1 MKIKTR
7 RYYFYY
13 LLKIFLTLASLI
25 PLKVSIQIAGFL
37 GKAISRLILKY
48 NKIAADNLKKAFGV
62 DEHTA
67 EKIAEDVFVNL
78 AKNGAEWIKLLSFD
92 PKKLDKVVTESEGLE
107 QLDNVLAEGKGAV
120 VLGFHFGNWE
130 LLGLYLKYKGYDGAL
145 VARRIYFHKY
155 DKIVNKL
162 RNRFGAR
169 VIYRED
175 SPKKMLKE
183 LKNGN
188 VLGVVPDQDVDSING
203 VFVNFFGQPAYTPT
217 APVKIAMASKTKI
230 VPIFVVR
237 KEDDTHKLVVEKPID
252 LSGVRNNDENVK
264 LYTQKWTN
272 VLEAYVKK
280 YPEQWVWIHRRW
292 KTKESVSCSAV
303 AE

>member
-7 RYYFYY
+7 RYYLYY
-13 LLKIFLTLASLI
+13 LLKVFLWVASLI
-25 PLKVSIQIAGFL
+25 PLKVSIKIAGFL
-37 GKAISRLILKY
+37 GKIVSRIIPKY
-48 NKIAADNLKKAFGV
+48 SRVAEDNLKKAFGF
-62 DEHTA
+62 DEDTVTKTA
-67 EKIAEDVFVNL
+67 ENVFVNL
-78 AKNGAEWIKLLSFD
+78 AKNGAEWIKLSSFD
-92 PKKLDKVVTESEGLE
+92 PKKLDKIVTESEGLE
-107 QLDNVLAEGKGAV
+107 QLDNVLSEGKGAV

-145 VARRIYFHKY
+145 VARKIYFHKY
-155 DKIVNKL
+155 NKIVNKL

-188 VLGVVPDQDVDSING
+188 ILGVVPDQDVDSING
-203 VFVNFFGQPAYTPT
+203 AFVNFFGRPAYTPT
-217 APVKIAMASKTKI
+217 APVKIAMAAKTKLI
-230 VPIFVVR
+230 PIFVVR
-237 KEDDTHKLVVEKPID
+237 KKDDTHKLVVEKPID
-252 LSGVRNNDENVK
+252 LSGVRNTEENVK

-280 YPEQWVWIHRRW
+280 YPDQWVWVHRRW
-292 KTKESVSCSAV
+292 KTKEPV
-303 AE
+303 